1 MLKLIWIGE
10 KEIKGRT
17 FKFLKRTSDSKL
29 LNDVSGTEARDI
41 ILNEKPDFLFVNIK
55 KSANADIMNMPGL
68 CNFERLQI
76 SIFTFK
82 PFKSRVIN
90 FLLPAEVLQILISG
104 FLKTRHAVR
113 R

>member
-1 MLKLIWIGE
+1 MLKLIWVSE

-17 FKFLKRTSDSKL
+17 FKFLKKTSEPRL
-29 LNDVSGTEARDI
+29 LNNVSGTEAKGI
-41 ILNEKPDFLFVNIK
+41 ILNEKPDFLFVNSK
-55 KSANADIMNMPGL
+55 KSANADIMNMLGL

-90 FLLPAEVLQILISG
+90 FLLPAEILQILISG

>member
-17 FKFLKRTSDSKL
+17 FKFLKRTSDSRL
-29 LNDVSGTEARDI
+29 LNVSGTEARGI
-41 ILNEKPDFLFVNIK
+41 ILNEKPDFLFVNSK
-55 KSANADIMNMPGL
+55 KSANADIMSMPGL

-90 FLLPAEVLQILISG
+90 FLLPAEILQILISG